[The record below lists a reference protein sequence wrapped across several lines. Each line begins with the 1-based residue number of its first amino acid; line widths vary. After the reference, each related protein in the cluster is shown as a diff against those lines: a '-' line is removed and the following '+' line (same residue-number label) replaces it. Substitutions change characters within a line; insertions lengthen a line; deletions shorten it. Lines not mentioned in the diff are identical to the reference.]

1 MSHNIRHRSFRSWS
15 VFVCLSALF
24 SLCLPPP
31 SDALVWIARPTSRP
45 FKPPI
50 KPPTST
56 NRQDS
61 FPGKNILEGNTRL
74 PSPEGTTK
82 SGIFS
87 AIVPNPA
94 PRFTELPSSPLEQT
108 KEQYRQKGLETT
120 LQALGHRPS
129 PSELKSSRIFED
141 LPLWPEK

>member
-31 SDALVWIARPTSRP
+31 SDALVWIARPTPRP
-45 FKPPI
+45 S
-50 KPPTST
+50 KPPTPT

-61 FPGKNILEGNTRL
+61 FPGKKLQEGNVRL
-74 PSPEGTTK
+74 ASPQGTTK
-82 SGIFS
+82 SGISS
-87 AIVPNPA
+87 AIVPNLA
-94 PRFTELPSSPLEQT
+94 PRFTELPSSPLERT
-108 KEQYRQKGLETT
+108 KEQYWQKGLETT